1 MGPLAAY
8 SIKSAILLSILF
20 AIYLLTLGRQK
31 DAALRRIALLC
42 ICIVSIFL
50 PLFYN
55 FGFRDEPIQHVIV
68 YSMPTPTEI
77 SGPIPTSISERIIT
91 AVIISGIFA
100 GVIFT
105 IIGLTRIL
113 GLRTR
118 TVYNRGHKFRI
129 MQEEHSSPFC
139 FCGSIYLI
147 EDDLD
152 GLPEMILTHETSH
165 ISHLHFI
172 DLFIGRILLILQ
184 WWNPLAWLFVKEMQQ
199 VHEYQADNDVLN
211 AGYDR
216 KEYQYM
222 LLNRAIGDTRY
233 SFVSGFKHSE
243 LKNRLRM
250 INREKPGRRKVIAL
264 LIIML
269 ISTSFAGLAL
279 RRSSIIL
286 LINDKLSAINIDSFR
301 QTSVEP
307 DVKTLDGQPHIII
320 DGTDIPYESINSID
334 PSAIESISVWKNQ
347 PEHPYGVIEIETK
360 PGMDIYKAENSP
372 QIDES
377 EEIKVI
383 AYGVQK
389 KH

>member
-8 SIKSAILLSILF
+8 SIKSAILLSALF
-20 AIYLLTLGRQK
+20 AIYMLTLGRQK
-31 DAALRRIALLC
+31 DASMRRIALLY
-42 ICIVSIFL
+42 ICLVSFFL
-50 PLFYN
+50 PLLYN
-55 FGFRDEPIQHVIV
+55 LGYRHESIQHVVIPT
-68 YSMPTPTEI
+68 MPTPTLI
-77 SGPIPTSISERIIT
+77 SGPFPSSISERIIT
-91 AVIISGIFA
+91 SIIVSGICM

-105 IIGLTRIL
+105 ILGLIRIL
-113 GLRTR
+113 NLHTKA
-118 TVYNRGHKFRI
+118 VYTRGHKFKV
-129 MQEEHSSPFC
+129 MQEGQSSPFC
-139 FCGSIYLI
+139 FCGSIYLT

-152 GLPEMILTHETSH
+152 GLSEMILTHETSH

-216 KEYQYM
+216 KEYQYL
-222 LLNRAIGDTRY
+222 LLNRAIGDTKY

-243 LKNRLRM
+243 LRKRLRM

-269 ISTSFAGLAL
+269 ISASFVGFAL

-286 LINDKLSAINIDSFR
+286 LINDKLSAININSFR
-301 QTSVEP
+301 QTAVEP
-307 DVKTLDGQPHIII
+307 DVKTLDGQPRIIV

-334 PSAIESISVWKNQ
+334 QSAIESISVWKDQ

-360 PGMDIYKAENSP
+360 PGMDIYKPENSP
-372 QIDES
+372 Q
-377 EEIKVI
+377 
-383 AYGVQK
+383 
-389 KH
+389 